1 MEIKIIWLL
10 VTIER
15 GKTILSMK
23 LIFCDGSTSKL
34 TENNIFLNMLSQV
47 DSEVSH
53 FQLLKEICDR
63 RLDLCAIPKRL
74 GFDISTNGKKT
85 PKMTTVVCKIQV
97 E

>member
-1 MEIKIIWLL
+1 
-10 VTIER
+10 
-15 GKTILSMK
+15 
-23 LIFCDGSTSKL
+23 
-34 TENNIFLNMLSQV
+34 MLSQV

-63 RLDLCAIPKRL
+63 RLDWCAIPKRL